1 MAGGLGGSSGG
12 IGPEAGATGGR
23 GEAGLAEDPARHLEP
38 VSSWARVISV
48 GVAMVG
54 PIYIAVVMG
63 VLISRIT
70 ASQTTKEVEE
80 FEEQRDLLR

>member
-1 MAGGLGGSSGG
+1 
-12 IGPEAGATGGR
+12 
-23 GEAGLAEDPARHLEP
+23 
-38 VSSWARVISV
+38 V

-80 FEEQRDLLR
+80 FEEQSDLLR